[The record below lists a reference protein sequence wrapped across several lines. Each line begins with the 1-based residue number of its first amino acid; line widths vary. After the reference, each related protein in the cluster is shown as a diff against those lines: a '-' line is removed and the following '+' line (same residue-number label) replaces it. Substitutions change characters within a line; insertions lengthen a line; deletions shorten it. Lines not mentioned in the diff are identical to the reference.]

1 MKYATFALFSLS
13 LLSSSLCL
21 ARGHEDPGPSPPES
35 IGCTPHGDHW
45 HCDSPRTTS
54 KHSTRTS
61 RTPAPS
67 PTESVGCTLHVD
79 HWHCSGPATTHHHS
93 TKNTTTT
100 MHHHNGHKTS
110 SHKDPGPSPPG
121 SVGCTPHGD
130 HWHCSGPAMSK
141 TTMGATAMGG
151 PAMGA
156 PATSVPATSVTAMD
170 LPATM
175 TSNPTGAFTGGAA
188 LINNAR
194 LDQFAAVM
202 GGVAAIMMW

>member
-1 MKYATFALFSLS
+1 MKIQDLRLRSQSAVRHMVITGMLIFAFIMFQ
-13 LLSSSLCL
+13 SSSPF
-21 ARGHEDPGPSPPES
+21 AGHVEISG
-35 IGCTPHGDHW
+35 

-93 TKNTTTT
+93 TQNTTTT

-141 TTMGATAMGG
+141 TTMGG